1 MTVRPAFIH
10 GEVLNVIV
18 YSFHV
23 RTGNK
28 QWNGSPAVILT
39 DKVVSLF
46 TFCGRCRD
54 TAVVIILS
62 YYCMAQIVQA
72 VSELSHATGCVYIR
86 ARLKC

>member
-1 MTVRPAFIH
+1 MTVRPAFIQ
-10 GEVLNVIV
+10 GDVLNVIV

-46 TFCGRCRD
+46 SFVEGVETQLL
-54 TAVVIILS
+54 LS
-62 YYCMAQIVQA
+62 Y
-72 VSELSHATGCVYIR
+72 
-86 ARLKC
+86 